1 MAGIIL
7 QEIQGVVLEWLR
19 ERFAKPCRV
28 GSIPTHASIFLYFPK
43 TVSCLPAVYFEP
55 DGDMPTENFVE
66 NSGNELDKRSKRG
79 YITGYSIEKE
89 YEVLGWRNGRRASLR
104 C

>member
-1 MAGIIL
+1 M
-7 QEIQGVVLEWLR
+7 VLEWLR

-43 TVSCLPAVYFEP
+43 TICCLSAGYFERDEDTP
-55 DGDMPTENFVE
+55 AEKIAE
-66 NSGNELDKRSKRG
+66 KSGNELDKPSERG

>member
-1 MAGIIL
+1 M
-7 QEIQGVVLEWLR
+7 VLEWLR

-28 GSIPTHASIFLYFPK
+28 GSIPTHASIFLYVTN
-43 TVSCLPAVYFEP
+43 TVCCLSAGYFEL
-55 DGDMPTENFVE
+55 DGDIPAENFVE
-66 NSGNELDKRSKRG
+66 KSGNELDKPSKRG

>member
-1 MAGIIL
+1 M
-7 QEIQGVVLEWLR
+7 LEWLR

-43 TVSCLPAVYFEP
+43 TFCCLPAGDFEP
-55 DGDMPTENFVE
+55 EEDMPMEKFE
-66 NSGNELDKRSKRG
+66 EKSENELDKPSKQD